1 MSEQDVDTL
10 RRTYEAFNRGDLDEV
25 FKAFD
30 PQIEWHELEGNPQA
44 AGLFRGTDAVANEV
58 FATVPEHWEEF
69 EADPHDFID
78 AGEHSWSPATSA
90 DDRRGMAGPSTP
102 TSPTSRECATAR
114 PSTSPT
120 TPTPWPG
127 PGHGKGLVGRA
138 PLPPRG
144 QEAARRDPRPLRHH
158 RRG

>member
-78 AGEHSWSPATSA
+78 AGEHIIVTGHF
-90 DDRRGMAGPSTP
+90 RGRPKGDGGPLD
-102 TSPTSRECATAR
+102 AHFA
-114 PSTSPT
+114 
-120 TPTPWPG
+120 
-127 PGHGKGLVGRA
+127 HV
-138 PLPPRG
+138 
-144 QEAARRDPRPLRHH
+144 
-158 RRG
+158 